1 MSNYRI
7 NLNSSSFAELIDDKH
22 LYIDKTVFIEH
33 FLSIPDSIILI
44 TRPRRMGKSLN
55 MDMLREFLDCK
66 RNTVE
71 LFKGL
76 AIENSTY
83 YTEMNKSPVIF
94 IDFKNLRKD
103 EYKSSLRNRI
113 CHIIEYYIPKEKRMS
128 VVKRYF
134 EQEENFFT
142 EILMYITENIYK
154 VYGIK
159 PYILTDEYDKILID
173 NVNTPFYE
181 EIRDYMTAIFTSTF
195 KGNPYVKKAL
205 LTGVTRISKESMFS
219 GLNNI
224 SVYDVFTPSIFDTDF
239 GLTENEVKTIVELEN
254 LPVVKDWY
262 NNVHIGDHT
271 LYNIY
276 SVMSYLHFGT
286 ISNYWGKSGTIDLLG
301 ELLTGARAISL
312 SKIIEDTSKYFTS
325 KIDPR
330 LSLKEV
336 FSKEF
341 DFYYYSLAIQAG
353 YLTFEKL
360 NDDPMDMEYKV
371 SVPNKELVMVWK
383 EYILNKIV
391 RNEANHLADCFDRIS
406 SDIELFNDNLTEF
419 INYQLSFFD
428 LDEELQKTY
437 HVFVFGMILGLG
449 YKCTSNLESGL
460 GRYDLLVESPDFFA
474 VMEFKKAYSEAELD
488 NKARLAL
495 KQIENNKY
503 VNSLETNK
511 PIYKIGIGCYKKI
524 CLVRTSIYTMGS

>member
-1 MSNYRI
+1 MSNYSI
-7 NLNSSSFAELIDDKH
+7 NLNSSSFAELIGDKH
-22 LYIDKTVFIEH
+22 LYIDKTLFIEH

-55 MDMLREFLDCK
+55 LDMLREFLDCR
-66 RNTVE
+66 RNTAE

-76 AIENSTY
+76 ALENSVWY
-83 YTEMNKSPVIF
+83 SEINRSPVIC

-113 CHIIEYYIPKEKRMS
+113 CQIIEYYIPEDKRLS

-134 EQEENFFT
+134 EQEENYST
-142 EILMYITENIYK
+142 EILMYITENIYDL
-154 VYGIK
+154 YQMK
-159 PYILTDEYDKILID
+159 PYILIDEYDKILMD
-173 NVNTPFYE
+173 HVNTPVYE

-195 KGNPYVKKAL
+195 KGNPCVKKAL
-205 LTGVTRISKESMFS
+205 LTGVTRISRESMFS

-224 SVYDVFTPSIFDTDF
+224 SVYDVFTPSVFDTDF
-239 GLTENEVKTIVELEN
+239 GLTENEVKTIVKSEQ

-262 NNVHIGDHT
+262 NNVRIGRHS

-276 SVMSYLHFGT
+276 SVMSYLRFGT

-312 SKIIEDTSKYFTS
+312 SEIIEDTRKYFIS

-330 LSLKEV
+330 LSLQEV

-353 YLTFEKL
+353 YLTFEKRT
-360 NDDPMDMEYKV
+360 DDPMDMEYKV

-391 RNEANHLADCFDRIS
+391 RNEANHLADCFDGIS
-406 SDIELFNDNLTEF
+406 SDLELFNDKLTEF

-428 LDEELQKTY
+428 LDEELEKTY

-449 YKCTSNLESGL
+449 YTCTSNLESGL
-460 GRYDLLVESPDFFA
+460 GRYDLLVESSDFIA
-474 VMEFKKAYSEAELD
+474 VMEFKKAYNETELD

-503 VNSLETNK
+503 VSSLDTTK

-524 CLVRTSIYTMGS
+524 CLVRTERV